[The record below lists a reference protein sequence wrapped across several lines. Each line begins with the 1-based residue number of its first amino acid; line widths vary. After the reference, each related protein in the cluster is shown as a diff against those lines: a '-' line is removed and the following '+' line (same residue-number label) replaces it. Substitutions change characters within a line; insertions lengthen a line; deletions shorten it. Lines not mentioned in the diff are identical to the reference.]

1 MACLDIL
8 LKYLPRDRM
17 VMISNPTTSNYLGNE
32 LVFAEGLHTWTT
44 FTQVDNSTLI
54 YFKLIYLY
62 YFVFVNL

>member
-32 LVFAEGLHTWTT
+32 LVFAEGLNTWTT
-44 FTQVDNSTLI
+44 FTQVDISTLI